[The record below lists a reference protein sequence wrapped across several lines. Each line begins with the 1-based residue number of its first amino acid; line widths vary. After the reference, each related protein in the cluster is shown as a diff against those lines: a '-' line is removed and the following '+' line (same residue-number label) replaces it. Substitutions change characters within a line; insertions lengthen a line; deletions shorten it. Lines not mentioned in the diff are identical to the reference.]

1 MKKRKRPA
9 PVPVDLGKRD
19 RVMLL
24 LSAGLCTQGEAA
36 ILAGATRQLVHQW
49 VRKAQCHPTTARK
62 RHLATL
68 MQNAHT

>member
-1 MKKRKRPA
+1 MKRKRPA

-49 VRKAQCHPTTARK
+49 VRKAQCHPTMARK

>member
-1 MKKRKRPA
+1 MSGKRKTTET
-9 PVPVDLGKRD
+9 D
-19 RVMLL
+19 RAQVLAL
-24 LSAGLCTQGEAA
+24 LSAGLILQNEAA
-36 ILAGATRQLVHQW
+36 AMLGVSRQLVHQW